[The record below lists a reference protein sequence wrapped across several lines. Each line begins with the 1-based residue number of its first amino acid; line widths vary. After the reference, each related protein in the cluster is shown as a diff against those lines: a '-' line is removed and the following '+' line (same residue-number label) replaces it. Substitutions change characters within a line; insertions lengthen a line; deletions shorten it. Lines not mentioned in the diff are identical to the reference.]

1 MIKFKFFG
9 IQIKI
14 FFLFVCLLCFVL
26 ISYGEKILIS
36 CGVSAIFH
44 EICHLMCLCFF
55 KCRVVAIEFRLGG
68 IVIVSDDL
76 TTTTTQK
83 IVVLFAGCLGNLFL
97 FVICSFLQLNFL
109 ALTNLCFMIFNML
122 PNEKLD
128 GGQIIEIIFQK
139 IFGFVDGTQIFR
151 VFSTVISVFLLAL
164 SLLFYLSF
172 HNFTLLIFAI
182 MLMFPK

>member
-26 ISYGEKILIS
+26 ISYGEKILIL

-44 EICHLMCLCFF
+44 EICHLICLRYF

-68 IVIVSDDL
+68 IVIISDDL
-76 TTTTTQK
+76 TTTTMQK
-83 IVVLFAGCLGNLFL
+83 IVVLFAGCLGNFFL
-97 FVICSFLQLNFL
+97 FVVCSFLQFNFL
-109 ALTNLCFMIFNML
+109 ALINLCFMIFNML

-139 IFGFVDGTQIFR
+139 AFGFVDGMQIFR
-151 VFSTVISVFLLAL
+151 VFSAAISAFLLVF
-164 SLLFYLSF
+164 SLLFYVSF
-172 HNFTLLIFAI
+172 HNCTFLIFAI
-182 MLMFPK
+182 MLMFSK